1 MARQDSSKV
10 NEISHLSPR
19 NGANLYSVRIKAP
32 LTPIGDND
40 LQSVPDI
47 DFNINSVAQQALDNV
62 KNSTN
67 NPRLFGL
74 FSSRTIHAGPT
85 TFDPNHV
92 GHPNDVLSRK
102 REPSVESDA
111 SGAQAVAAAVAQ
123 QQQLNQQQ
131 QPQQQQPQQQSTPV
145 TATSTPA
152 TSANN
157 NNNISN
163 LAPPTSAPQAPSSSS
178 GSSVVVAETVNN
190 EFENIL
196 KSKVPT
202 PLPLPPAHGV
212 RKEDVVGPKIEGRE
226 IKQDHELYAL
236 TYGMMLGI
244 RVMLR
249 RMQIWERNDQPGTL
263 ASPLFSP
270 KTADAMGL
278 HSNNNSNPNPTAI
291 PVQDSAAVTSSSA
304 PVNHDIE
311 PSTSLSSS
319 PRESEERIIEL
330 THEDYLQVYE
340 LEFPPEG
347 SVAAAAAAAAEAAL
361 KQSPRMSLAF
371 PSMANF
377 SRLSLLAAPP
387 SPAHPQPA
395 HSPSN
400 LMNTTVSLQVMT
412 PPHKLPKT
420 FRFKDYM
427 SKAFR
432 VVRGL
437 AGLDEVQYMRSVAGD
452 FNYIEFIA
460 NSKSGQF
467 FFYSHD
473 GKYMIKT
480 QTKEESKFLRK
491 IMPQY
496 VEHIF
501 NHPNSLLVRYYGMHR
516 VKMDFLSTSRTI
528 YFIIMSSVFDT
539 DKIIH
544 IKYDLKGSTI
554 GRITKDADCKM
565 GAVQKDLNLVKSGRK
580 FRLPEAHMEI
590 FKFTIESD
598 SNFLASL
605 NIMDYSLLVGVHE
618 SATLRPL
625 RRPSGSMISEKSL
638 QVIQSMAHSAA
649 TQASVPRVVPKS
661 SPDDSIFQSF
671 HGGIRSAPEVGEIYF
686 LGIIDILQV
695 YNVGKRGET
704 VFKSLLGNGNK
715 ISSVH
720 PKYYA
725 SRFVDFLLRN
735 TNYSELREQMAHLN
749 EPKLSNAARVSAD
762 NSEVSQASASSNG
775 RPNSNRIKSMSG
787 SKRKQSEEGNL
798 QLVVNLQKESS
809 SKDTA
814 ASSLGASLLDS
825 EGSFQS
831 SVGPG
836 LEQRRSSSLEAT
848 QKPQMY
854 SESSANS
861 NANVNLPT
869 VKEIDDDEGEVK
881 TDLRMSSKSRPS
893 SGRQNPLV
901 RRSPERKASER
912 LSNSPKKTGTML
924 SIDTETKVEPVA
936 IHTDPVVNA
945 SGEPILNT
953 AQIYGKPTTGELS
966 TPIPAGKGISV
977 DPASATAATAGK
989 KSVSSKRRPAEP
1001 VCSIMLLYIF
1011 LYEFR

>member
-1 MARQDSSKV
+1 MNPV
-10 NEISHLSPR
+10 NSPR
-19 NGANLYSVRIKAP
+19 NGANLYSVRVKAP
-32 LTPIGDND
+32 INATGNDD
-40 LQSVPDI
+40 LQIVPDI

-74 FSSRTIHAGPT
+74 FSSRTVPTTTPPPVDIPHAGT
-85 TFDPNHV
+85 GSHLSDSV
-92 GHPNDVLSRK
+92 SRK
-102 REPSVESDA
+102 REPSVESEA
-111 SGAQAVAAAVAQ
+111 SVPFTTSNISTTPVHSTAQ
-123 QQQLNQQQ
+123 QPTNSLTSSPTNAINNTAVL
-131 QPQQQQPQQQSTPV
+131 PLTPV
-145 TATSTPA
+145 G
-152 TSANN
+152 
-157 NNNISN
+157 
-163 LAPPTSAPQAPSSSS
+163 APQAPSSSS
-178 GSSVVVAETVNN
+178 AVGDHSNDYDN
-190 EFENIL
+190 FP
-196 KSKVPT
+196 KSKIPS
-202 PLPLPPAHGV
+202 PLPIPPAHGLK
-212 RKEDVVGPKIEGRE
+212 REDIAGPKIEGRE

-263 ASPLFSP
+263 GSPMFSP
-270 KTADAMGL
+270 KTTDALGL
-278 HSNNNSNPNPTAI
+278 SSNTNSNLITTNSTVAPSISQAHGPGYTAAGVI
-291 PVQDSAAVTSSSA
+291 STPDA
-304 PVNHDIE
+304 E

-347 SVAAAAAAAAEAAL
+347 SVAAAEAAL
-361 KQSPRMSLAF
+361 KQSPRMSMAF

-377 SRLSLLAAPP
+377 SRLSLLAVPH
-387 SPAHPQPA
+387 SPIDTPNN

-400 LMNTTVSLQVMT
+400 LMNSTVSLQVMT
-412 PPHKLPKT
+412 PPHRLPKT

-516 VKMDFLSTSRTI
+516 VKMDFLSSSRTI

-539 DKIIH
+539 EKIIH

-580 FRLPEAHMEI
+580 FRLPEPYMEI
-590 FKFTIESD
+590 FKSTIESD
-598 SNFLASL
+598 SSFLASL

-649 TQASVPRVVPKS
+649 THASVPRAMPKI

-671 HGGIRSAPEVGEIYF
+671 HGGIRSAPDVGEIYF

-720 PKYYA
+720 PRYYA
-725 SRFVDFLLRN
+725 TRFVDFLLRN
-735 TNYSELREQMAHLN
+735 TNYNERREPSISVELKPTN
-749 EPKLSNAARVSAD
+749 VTRVSP
-762 NSEVSQASASSNG
+762 SHTEASTSSSTG
-775 RPNSNRIKSMSG
+775 RPQSNRVKSMSG

-809 SKDTA
+809 NKDTVA
-814 ASSLGASLLDS
+814 ASSLGASVLDS
-825 EGSFQS
+825 EGSFHS
-831 SVGPG
+831 SIGG
-836 LEQRRSSSLEAT
+836 IDQRRSSSLEAIL
-848 QKPQMY
+848 QPQMN
-854 SESSANS
+854 SESSNTS
-861 NANVNLPT
+861 SNLPT
-869 VKEIDDDEGEVK
+869 VKEIEEDQECEVK
-881 TDLRMSSKSRPS
+881 TDLRLSSKSRPS

-901 RRSPERKASER
+901 RKSPERKASER
-912 LSNSPKKTGTML
+912 LPGSPKKTGTLL
-924 SIDTETKVEPVA
+924 SVDTETKVEPVS
-936 IHTDPVVNA
+936 IYTDPVVTSPLGN
-945 SGEPILNT
+945 EPILNT
-953 AQIYGKPTTGELS
+953 AQIYGKSTTGEAS
-966 TPIPAGKGISV
+966 TPIPNGIST
-977 DPASATAATAGK
+977 AAATANGGSSVPIANSNSATTKK
-989 KSVSSKRRPAEP
+989 KSDPVSA
-1001 VCSIMLLYIF
+1001 LN
-1011 LYEFR
+1011 